1 MYGFSS
7 ACEEMGQNVRVNVT
21 KRESIIRNTTET
33 RRTTKTLSNKHR
45 ESVKSKGCFIISS
58 CCLQQ

>member
-7 ACEEMGQNVRVNVT
+7 ARVKMNQNVRET
-21 KRESIIRNTTET
+21 KRDSIIRKTTET
-33 RRTTKTLSNKHR
+33 RITTKTLSNKHR

-58 CCLQQ
+58 CCL